1 MKLLIVAP
9 AWVGDMVMAHTL
21 VALLTETTETAAG
34 IEVHMV
40 APPAT
45 APLAHR
51 MPGVAGVW
59 PLEVGHGELGI
70 RPRRELARTLRSCE
84 FDRAIV
90 LPNSFKSALIPYWA
104 RIPKRTGW
112 QGESRYLILN
122 DRRQLDPARYPLMIE
137 RFMALGLPEGAPL
150 ERPYPVPRLEADPV
164 AAGELTRRF
173 ELTDTDVTVLC
184 PGAEFGPA
192 KRWPSRHFAALARA
206 EADRGRPVWLL
217 GSPGDA
223 AACDEIEAL
232 AGAGVKN
239 LAGRTTLL
247 EAVDLLSL
255 AARVV
260 CNDSGLMHVAAALD
274 RRVVA
279 LFGSTSPDFTPPLG
293 DRSTALQNPIDCSPC
308 FQRQCPL
315 GHHRCLETLLP
326 EQVIE
331 VL

>member
-1 MKLLIVAP
+1 
-9 AWVGDMVMAHTL
+9 
-21 VALLTETTETAAG
+21 
-34 IEVHMV
+34 
-40 APPAT
+40 
-45 APLAHR
+45 

-59 PLEVGHGELGI
+59 TLAVGHGELGI
-70 RPRRELARTLRSCE
+70 RARRQLARTIRARE
-84 FDRAIV
+84 FDQAIV

-104 RIPKRTGW
+104 GIPKRTGW
-112 QGESRYLILN
+112 RGESRILVLN
-122 DRRQLDPARYPLMIE
+122 DRRRLDPARYPLMIE
-137 RFMALGLPEGAPL
+137 RFMALGLPKGASL
-150 ERPYPVPRLEADPV
+150 ERPYPIPRLAADP
-164 AAGELTRRF
+164 AAARELAHRF
-173 ELTDTDVTVLC
+173 ELPVADATVLC

-192 KRWPSRHFAALARA
+192 KRWPTRHFASLARA

-223 AACDEIEAL
+223 AACDEIEVL

-260 CNDSGLMHVAAALD
+260 CNDSGLMHIAAALD
-274 RRVVA
+274 RRLVA

-293 DRSTALQNPIDCSPC
+293 AQSTVLRNPIECSPC

-315 GHHRCLETLLP
+315 GHLKCLESLLP
-326 EQVIE
+326 EQVLE

>member
-1 MKLLIVAP
+1 MAP

-21 VALLTETTETAAG
+21 VSLLVAEAG
-34 IEVHMV
+34 DADEAEGHLV

-45 APLAHR
+45 ASLARR

-59 PLEVGHGELGI
+59 TLEGGHGELGLG
-70 RPRRELARTLRSCE
+70 RRRALAQRLRALA

-90 LPNSFKSALIPYWA
+90 LPNSFKSALLPFFA
-104 RIPKRTGW
+104 RIPVRTGW
-112 QGESRYLILN
+112 QGEARYGVLN
-122 DRRQLDPARYPLMIE
+122 DRRRLDPERYPLMIE
-137 RFMALGLPEGAPL
+137 RFMALALPEGAPL
-150 ERPYPVPRLEADPV
+150 EKPYPLPRLEADG
-164 AAGELTRRF
+164 ASAGRLAERF
-173 ELTDTDVTVLC
+173 GLETGSVTVLC

-192 KRWPSRHFAALARA
+192 KRWPPRHFATVARA
-206 EADRGRPVWLL
+206 EVARGRKVWLL

-223 AACDEIEAL
+223 QACGEIAEL
-232 AGAGVKN
+232 SGAGVTD
-239 LAGRTTLL
+239 LAGRTSLL

-255 AARVV
+255 AERVA
-260 CNDSGLMHVAAALD
+260 CNDSGLMHVAAALE

-293 DRSTALQNPIDCSPC
+293 ARSTVLRNPVECSPC

-315 GHHRCLETLLP
+315 GHLQCLESLMP
-326 EQVIE
+326 ERVLE